1 MLGRGVFAVTLQLA
15 RMCDAGVL
23 MVGSTRSA
31 PSRRQGPAAATAQA
45 GADGGQ
51 DGDTASRGLPP
62 LPKRRRSTGQP
73 AARPPE
79 RGSVLRMLRPGSGA
93 HRQPDKQAGTR
104 RAEGGGRMTDG
115 EGREGP

>member
-1 MLGRGVFAVTLQLA
+1 VFAVTLQLA

-31 PSRRQGPAAATAQA
+31 PSRRDPGAATAPVAA
-45 GADGGQ
+45 GAETDGQ
-51 DGDTASRGLPP
+51 DGDGTSRVLPP

-93 HRQPDKQAGTR
+93 HRQPDKQAGPR
-104 RAEGGGRMTDG
+104 RADGGGRTIEG